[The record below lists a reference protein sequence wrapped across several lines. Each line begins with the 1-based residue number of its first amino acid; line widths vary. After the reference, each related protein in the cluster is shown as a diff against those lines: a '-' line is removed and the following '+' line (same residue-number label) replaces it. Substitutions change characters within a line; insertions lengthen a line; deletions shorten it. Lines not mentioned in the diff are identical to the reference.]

1 MSVKIYLYPLS
12 IRIWHW
18 INAILCLLLIL
29 TGLSMQYS
37 NPDYPFMRFDLAVS
51 LHNISGVLLTISYIW
66 FIIANIVTGNGK
78 YYKLK
83 VNGLKERLMNQF
95 RYYTVGIF
103 RGQKA
108 PYPIDEKR
116 KFNPLQKFS
125 YVMIMFLVIPLLF
138 ITGWALLYPETIVT
152 NVFGYSGISMT
163 AILHAIMGFFVSVFM
178 LVHIYFCTLG
188 TTATSNFKSMFNGW
202 HK

>member
-1 MSVKIYLYPLS
+1 MSVKVYLYPLS

-18 INAILCLLLIL
+18 TNAILCLFLIL

-37 NPDYPFMRFDLAVS
+37 NPEYPFMRFDLAVS
-51 LHNISGVLLTISYIW
+51 LHNITGILLTISYAW

-78 YYKLK
+78 YYSLK
-83 VNGLKERLMNQF
+83 AKGLAERLMKQF
-95 RYYTVGIF
+95 RYYTVGVF
-103 RGQKA
+103 KGEKS

-125 YVMIMFLVIPLLF
+125 YVMIMFLTLPLLF
-138 ITGWALLYPETIVT
+138 ITGWALLYPEIILTE
-152 NVFGYSGISMT
+152 VFGFSGISIT
-163 AILHAIMGFFVSVFM
+163 AILHVIMGFFVSVFM
-178 LVHIYFCTLG
+178 LVHIYFCTMG
-188 TTATSNFKSMFNGW
+188 TTASSNFKAMFDGW